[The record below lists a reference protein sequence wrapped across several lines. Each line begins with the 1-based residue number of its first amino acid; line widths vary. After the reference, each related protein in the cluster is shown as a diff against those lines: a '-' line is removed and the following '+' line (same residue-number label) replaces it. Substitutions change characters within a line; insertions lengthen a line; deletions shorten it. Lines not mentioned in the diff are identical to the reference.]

1 MKNKDRIKGFVLAFM
16 AGLLWGA
23 TSPIAQFLFQHKGVV
38 SSWLVPYRLL
48 AAGILLLIYAI
59 FKKMNIVEMWKDK
72 SDGIRLVAF
81 AICGMM
87 GMQYSFFSAVQE
99 MNAGTATIFQYLNPA
114 MLIIYFAIIYR
125 VRPKKKEI
133 IAVLCSLA
141 GIFLVA
147 THGNLRELTISPLG
161 IILGLILA
169 LTTCCYGVIPM
180 PLLKKFQA
188 EAVCAWAMIIGG
200 NVLTLAIRPWRFPV
214 DIDWQVVVAFF
225 SIVILGTILPFCFYL
240 ASLKSIGSV
249 YAGLLSAVEPV
260 AATII
265 AAVFLGTTFTPID
278 VVGFALVLSTMFIL
292 NIGSM

>member
-1 MKNKDRIKGFVLAFM
+1 
-16 AGLLWGA
+16 
-23 TSPIAQFLFQHKGVV
+23 
-38 SSWLVPYRLL
+38 
-48 AAGILLLIYAI
+48 
-59 FKKMNIVEMWKDK
+59 
-72 SDGIRLVAF
+72 
-81 AICGMM
+81 
-87 GMQYSFFSAVQE
+87 
-99 MNAGTATIFQYLNPA
+99 
-114 MLIIYFAIIYR
+114 
-125 VRPKKKEI
+125 
-133 IAVLCSLA
+133 
-141 GIFLVA
+141 
-147 THGNLRELTISPLG
+147 
-161 IILGLILA
+161 
-169 LTTCCYGVIPM
+169 M

-200 NVLTLAIRPWRFPV
+200 IVLTLAIRPWRVPV